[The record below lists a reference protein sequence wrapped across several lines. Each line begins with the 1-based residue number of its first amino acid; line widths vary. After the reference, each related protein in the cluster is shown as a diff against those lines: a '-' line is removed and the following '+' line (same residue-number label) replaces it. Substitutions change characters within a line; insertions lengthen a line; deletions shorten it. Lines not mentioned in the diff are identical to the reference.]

1 MISEGEKITKVDR
14 TPVLQKSKQD
24 VINLLKKKKNESE
37 TVIGLIKNPSPAI
50 AFLDKVMI
58 YQSYHYS
65 LLAAQLS
72 KSSSYSK
79 SNRLL
84 YLVVSGLGQ
93 SLLTNFF

>member
-58 YQSYHYS
+58 YPSYHYS
-65 LLAAQLS
+65 LYLQHHLVSQAHTQ
-72 KSSSYSK
+72 KVTGCFI
-79 SNRLL
+79 LL
-84 YLVVSGLGQ
+84 CQG
-93 SLLTNFF
+93 